1 MLLVAGMPLL
11 TNAQVITKVN
21 DVAPFQEGL
30 AGVQKGNAWGFI
42 DADGK
47 LIVDYRTDLVL
58 PPNGKPVFSDGMCMI
73 KEEKDGLILFG
84 YIDTRG
90 RTAIPAEYLAATPF
104 ENGYARVIK
113 YYKEDTGTTNALGKN
128 IVNYSYNELL
138 INPKNQT
145 VQHLR
150 GPNRF
155 LFDKTRLR
163 DNPPPI
169 TSFFIGDALIAVKEA
184 DNTYSVYRVSE

>member
-1 MLLVAGMPLL
+1 MKRSLLIMLLVAGMPLL

-47 LIVDYRTDLVL
+47 LIVDYRTDFVL

-90 RTAIPAEYLAATPF
+90 RTAIAAEYLAATPF

-113 YYKEDTGTTNALGKN
+113 YYKEDTGTTNALGKKHCKLQLQR
-128 IVNYSYNELL
+128 ITDQ
-138 INPKNQT
+138 PQK
-145 VQHLR
+145 
-150 GPNRF
+150 PNRAAPAGSQP
-155 LFDKTRLR
+155 LFIRQDKTARQSAPHYLL
-163 DNPPPI
+163 
-169 TSFFIGDALIAVKEA
+169 FYG
-184 DNTYSVYRVSE
+184 